1 MKALIISDIAEDE
14 VEGVVKLWQQCGL
27 TRPWN
32 NPYNDIAFARSQPN
46 SSVLVA
52 RKQKDGPIVASAM
65 VGHDGHRGWTYYLSV
80 LPEHQSAGLGKAM
93 MKAVE
98 DWHLAQGI
106 WKSQLMVRTG
116 NEKVISFYESL
127 GYNISATQLLERW
140 IDPSKR
146 GDAQENA

>member
-1 MKALIISDIAEDE
+1 MKKLIVSDIAEDE
-14 VEGVVKLWQQCGL
+14 IETVVTLWRECGL

-32 NPYNDIAFARSQPN
+32 NPYSDIAFARSNDN
-46 SSVLVA
+46 SAVLVA
-52 RKQKDGPIVASAM
+52 REEEGGPIVASTM

-80 LPEHQSAGLGKAM
+80 SPEYQSAGLGKAM

-98 DWHLAQGI
+98 EWHLAQGI

-127 GYNISATQLLERW
+127 GYNTCATQLLERW

-146 GDAQENA
+146 GDA

>member
-1 MKALIISDIAEDE
+1 MIPLVVSDIQDDE
-14 VEGVVKLWQQCGL
+14 IDTVVALWQACGL

-32 NPYNDIAFARSQPN
+32 NPYSDIAFARSQPN
-46 SSVLVA
+46 STVLVA
-52 RKQKDGPIVASAM
+52 RLEDGGPIVAAAM
-65 VGHDGHRGWTYYLSV
+65 AGHDGHRGWTYYLSV
-80 LPEHQSAGLGKAM
+80 APDRQSAGLGKAM
-93 MKAVE
+93 MKGVE

-116 NEKVISFYESL
+116 NEKVISFYETL

-146 GDAQENA
+146 GDA

>member
-1 MKALIISDIAEDE
+1 MDSLIVSDMVDDDLES
-14 VEGVVKLWQQCGL
+14 VVALWQVCGL

-32 NPYNDIAFARSQPN
+32 NPYSDIAFARSQVN
-46 SSVLVA
+46 STVLVG
-52 RKQKDGPIVASAM
+52 RFEQDGEIVASAM
-65 VGHDGHRGWTYYLSV
+65 AGHDGHRGWTYYLSV
-80 LPEHQSAGLGKAM
+80 SPNHQAKGLGQAM

-116 NEKVISFYESL
+116 NEKVIKFYEAL
-127 GYNISATQLLERW
+127 GYNVSATQLLERW

-146 GDAQENA
+146 GDA